1 LSGDEFGF
9 DVVFEGAQEMRNGV
23 VLGVDCVAVFFG
35 LWLVVEWE
43 CLDDC
48 AQVAE
53 LWSLG
58 GGVVLSP
65 DIHTLYYKHQSPPYT
80 TTPSPS
86 SPLHINDFKTHTLPF
101 ILISLFSTIQRRS
114 QLLNQEITRQQTRTK
129 QDGEL

>member
-1 LSGDEFGF
+1 MSGDEFGF

-53 LWSLG
+53 LWSW
-58 GGVVLSP
+58 GGVSSCPPTFTPYITNINHHYTPQPLHPPLLFTSMTSKHTPFPSYSSLS
-65 DIHTLYYKHQSPPYT
+65 SPPY
-80 TTPSPS
+80 SDA
-86 SPLHINDFKTHTLPF
+86 HNF
-101 ILISLFSTIQRRS
+101 
-114 QLLNQEITRQQTRTK
+114 
-129 QDGEL
+129 